1 MTRKVLLISLFLLML
16 PALAHAQGPQNK
28 PFGLGLALGEP
39 TGITGK
45 YWFDRKSTLQF
56 ALGWGYYPHGGG
68 AIYCD
73 YIYNVFPL
81 VRAQKVSFNLLF
93 YMGLGGKIGVWDED
107 YYHHEHYDAGVSV
120 GVRIPFG
127 LTMVFVKAP
136 FEVFLELVPGLAF
149 IHPHPFWFDFDGCI
163 GGRFYF

>member
-1 MTRKVLLISLFLLML
+1 ML

-39 TGITGK
+39 TGVTGK
-45 YWFDRKSTLQF
+45 YWFNQKNALQF
-56 ALGWGYYPHGGG
+56 AVGWGYYPHGGG

-73 YIYNVFPL
+73 YLYNVFTL
-81 VRAQKVSFNLLF
+81 VRAGKAPFNLLF
-93 YMGLGGKIGVWDED
+93 YMGLGGKLGVWDYHYRDRD
-107 YYHHEHYDAGVSV
+107 YDDTGASL

-127 LTMVFVKAP
+127 ITMVFVKGP
-136 FEVFLELVPGLAF
+136 FEVFLEIVPGLAF
-149 IHPHPFWFDFDGCI
+149 IHPHPFWFDLDACI